1 MQQYNTAYGSWVN
14 SLTIYAKPTREA
26 NNGDL
31 KIIKNVSNPGPDPVN
46 FVFEVTW
53 KDKSNNDVV
62 KVVTMS
68 FQGETRKE
76 YTLVNTV
83 PIGTEVTVTEVH
95 SGIGYTAVTG
105 PQTVTIQATPP
116 AAESGEPAA
125 VPNVVEFSND
135 HSGPG
140 GGHGIL
146 NRFTP
151 DGSNFTGVQ
160 YDDSDE
166 ADQALR
172 TAG

>member
-1 MQQYNTAYGSWVN
+1 M
-14 SLTIYAKPTREA
+14 
-26 NNGDL
+26 
-31 KIIKNVSNPGPDPVN
+31 
-46 FVFEVTW
+46 
-53 KDKSNNDVV
+53 
-62 KVVTMS
+62 
-68 FQGETRKE
+68 
-76 YTLVNTV
+76 NTV

-105 PQTVTIQATPP
+105 PQTVTIKATPTP
-116 AAESGEPAA
+116 TEGAASVDSADSTGIAE
-125 VPNVVEFSND
+125 VVFTND
-135 HSGPG
+135 HTGPG